1 MKNIMTKTALTTS
14 LMLLSAGFA
23 SAQTTVSG
31 NLALVYKAISN
42 DQSTQKVNNFRQF
55 GKESQINIAN
65 KGKLNNGMD
74 YAAGFSI
81 ELDGNDTV
89 AANAT
94 STSQASNTLA
104 GAFNENVYIDFIM
117 GNTTLTLGAD
127 HIQNPDFTITNLT
140 GAYDQ
145 DDVIK
150 AIAGQTGQLYS
161 AAKNSAYEAYGIGVF
176 HNLPNNA
183 GRLSFNYTPDRT
195 AGVANGDTT
204 PVNAVN
210 VNTLYDAGESA
221 YEIGYRGSA
230 GIQGLNLAAFYNKSQ
245 SGGAIDDATGK
256 MLAASYNFGQ
266 FTVAAEK
273 AVVNATTGV
282 ETNSMSYGIAYA
294 ISKDTSI
301 GYNYTVTDSNARIGS
316 RTDAGSTTTTRDQD
330 EKIYGLSVAHSLGP
344 VSVALAYGKVD
355 SLNGVNN
362 NDGEA
367 IVFRTNVNF

>member
-42 DQSTQKVNNFRQF
+42 EATSDKGTNFRQF

-81 ELDGNDTV
+81 ELDGNDTMRQ
-89 AANAT
+89 NAT
-94 STSQASNTLA
+94 ETGTRNTFA

-117 GNTTLTLGAD
+117 GDTTVTLGAD

-150 AIAGQTGQLYS
+150 AIAGQTGQLYNAS
-161 AAKNSAYEAYGIGVF
+161 KNSAYEAYGIGAF
-176 HNLPNNA
+176 HNLPNNI
-183 GRLSFNYTPDRT
+183 GRISVNYTPDRT
-195 AGVANGDTT
+195 AGSANGDTT
-204 PVNAVN
+204 PVNATN
-210 VNTLYDAGESA
+210 VQSLYDSGESA
-221 YEIGYRGSA
+221 IEFGYRGTA
-230 GIQGLNLAAFYNKSQ
+230 GVKGLNLAAFYNKSD
-245 SGGAIDDATGK
+245 SGGRPEDITGK
-256 MLAASYNFGQ
+256 MVAASYNFGAI
-266 FTVAAEK
+266 TVAAERAIAK
-273 AVVNATTGV
+273 GDTGI
-282 ETNSMSYGIAYA
+282 ETKSNSFGIGYA
-294 ISKDTSI
+294 ISPTTSI
-301 GYNYTVTDSNARIGS
+301 GYNLTKTESNERAGARE
-316 RTDAGSTTTTRDQD
+316 STTDRNQD
-330 EKIYGLSVAHSLGP
+330 EKIHGLSVAHSLGP

-355 SLNGVNN
+355 SLNGVAND
-362 NDGEA
+362 DGEA
-367 IVFRTNVNF
+367 LVFRTNVNF

>member
-1 MKNIMTKTALTTS
+1 MTKTALTTS
-14 LMLLSAGFA
+14 LMLLSAGIA

-31 NLALVYKAISN
+31 NLALTYKAISN
-42 DQSTQKVNNFRQF
+42 DASTQKVNNFRQF
-55 GKESQINIAN
+55 GKESQINLAN

-81 ELDGNDTV
+81 ELDGNDTMQ
-89 AANAT
+89 ANAAAAQ
-94 STSQASNTLA
+94 SSNSLA

-117 GNTTLTLGAD
+117 GNTTISLGAD
-127 HIQNPDFTITNLT
+127 HMQNPDFTITNLT
-140 GAYDQ
+140 GAFDQ
-145 DDVIK
+145 DDVI
-150 AIAGQTGQLYS
+150 AGIAGQTSQLYS
-161 AAKNSAYEAYGIGVF
+161 AAKNSAYQAYGIGVF

-183 GRLSFNYTPDRT
+183 GRVSFNYTPDRT
-195 AGVANGDTT
+195 TGSANGDTNG
-204 PVNAVN
+204 VNATN
-210 VNTLYDAGESA
+210 VNTLYDVGESA

-230 GIQGLNLAAFYNKSQ
+230 GIQGLTLAAFYNKAD
-245 SGGAIDDATGK
+245 SGGAVDNTTGK

-273 AVVNATTGV
+273 ANVQANTGV
-282 ETNSMSYGIAYA
+282 ETKSMSYGIAYA

-330 EKIYGLSVAHSLGP
+330 EKIQGLSVAHSLGP

-355 SLNGVNN
+355 SLNGVTN

>member
-14 LMLLSAGFA
+14 LMLLSAGIA

-31 NLALVYKAISN
+31 NLALTYKAVSN
-42 DQSTQKVNNFRQF
+42 DMTTQKTSNFRQF

-81 ELDGNDTV
+81 ELDGSDTMQANSAV
-89 AANAT
+89 AQ
-94 STSQASNTLA
+94 SSNSLA

-117 GNTTLTLGAD
+117 GNTTISLGAD
-127 HIQNPDFTITNLT
+127 HMQNPDFTITNLT
-140 GAYDQ
+140 GAFDQ
-145 DDVIK
+145 DDVI
-150 AIAGQTGQLYS
+150 AGIAGQTATLYS
-161 AAKNSAYEAYGIGVF
+161 PAKNSAYQAYGIGAF

-183 GRLSFNYTPDRT
+183 GRVSFNYTPDRT
-195 AGVANGDTT
+195 TGAANGDTNG
-204 PVNAVN
+204 VNATN

-230 GIQGLNLAAFYNKSQ
+230 GVKGLTLAAFLNKAKG
-245 SGGAIDDATGK
+245 GGAVDDTTGV

-266 FTVAAEK
+266 FTVAAER
-273 AVVNATTGV
+273 AEVQANTGV

-301 GYNYTVTDSNARIGS
+301 GYNLTKTDSNERIGS
-316 RTDAGSTTTTRDQD
+316 RTSAGSSTVTRDQD
-330 EKIYGLSVAHSLGP
+330 EKIHGLSVAHSLGP

-355 SLNGVNN
+355 SLNGVTN

>member
-31 NLALVYKAISN
+31 NLALVVKGISN
-42 DQSTQKVNNFRQF
+42 DAATQKANNFRTF
-55 GKESQINIAN
+55 GKESQINVAN

-81 ELDGNDTV
+81 ELDGNDTM
-89 AANAT
+89 APNAT
-94 STSQASNTLA
+94 VAQSSNTLA

-117 GNTTLTLGAD
+117 GDTTLTLGAD

-161 AAKNSAYEAYGIGVF
+161 AAKNSAYEAYGIGAF
-176 HNLPNNA
+176 HNLPSNF
-183 GRLSFNYTPDRT
+183 GRISVNYTPDRT
-195 AGVANGDTT
+195 AGSANGDTT
-204 PVNAVN
+204 GVGSTN
-210 VNTLYDAGESA
+210 VQSLYDVGESA
-221 YEIGYRGSA
+221 IEFGYRGTA
-230 GIQGLNLAAFYNKSQ
+230 GIKGLNLAAFYNKAD
-245 SGGAIDDATGK
+245 SGGRPEDITGK
-256 MLAASYNFGQ
+256 MVAASYNFGAI
-266 FTVAAEK
+266 TVAAERAIAK
-273 AVVNATTGV
+273 GDTGI
-282 ETNSMSYGIAYA
+282 ETKSNSFG
-294 ISKDTSI
+294 I
-301 GYNYTVTDSNARIGS
+301 GYALSPNTSVGYNLTKTESNERAGFRESFTDRA
-316 RTDAGSTTTTRDQD
+316 AD
-330 EKIYGLSVAHSLGP
+330 EKIHGLSVAHSLGP

-355 SLNGVNN
+355 SLRGVAN

-367 IVFRTNVNF
+367 LVFRTNVNF